1 MTGCSL
7 NYLFYFEH
15 MKKTLLALDDE
26 ISILKILDFY
36 FNKNYNVVAK
46 QNGKEAL
53 EWMQQGVIPD
63 VIIADV
69 NMPEINGLEFIKQ
82 IRSSGFFKDVP
93 LIMLSGNEGT
103 SDKIRCLKAGA
114 DDYLIKPFNPEELEA
129 RIDNIF
135 RRLKKV

>member
-1 MTGCSL
+1 
-7 NYLFYFEH
+7 

-36 FNKNYNVVAK
+36 FGKEYNVVTK

-63 VIIADV
+63 VIIADI
-69 NMPEINGLEFIKQ
+69 NMPELNGVDFIRQ
-82 IRSSGFFKDVP
+82 IRSSGFFKEVP
-93 LIMLSGNEGT
+93 LVMLSGNDN
-103 SDKIRCLKAGA
+103 SADKIKCLKAGA
-114 DDYLIKPFNPEELEA
+114 DDYIVKPFNPEELSA

-135 RRLKKV
+135 RRIKKL

>member
-1 MTGCSL
+1 
-7 NYLFYFEH
+7 

-26 ISILKILDFY
+26 LSILKILDFY
-36 FNKNYNVVAK
+36 FNKSYNVVAK

-82 IRSSGFFKDVP
+82 IRASGFFKDVP
-93 LIMLSGNEGT
+93 LIMLSGNEGS
-103 SDKIRCLKAGA
+103 SDKIKCLKAGA

-135 RRLKKV
+135 RRLKKI

>member
-1 MTGCSL
+1 
-7 NYLFYFEH
+7 
-15 MKKTLLALDDE
+15 MKRTFLALDDE
-26 ISILKILDFY
+26 LSILKILDFY

-69 NMPEINGLEFIKQ
+69 NMPEINGLEFIRQ

-93 LIMLSGNEGT
+93 LIMLSGNEGS
-103 SDKIRCLKAGA
+103 SDKIKCLKAGA

-135 RRLKKV
+135 RRIKKV

>member
-1 MTGCSL
+1 
-7 NYLFYFEH
+7 

-26 ISILKILDFY
+26 MSILKILDFY
-36 FNKNYNVVAK
+36 FNKSYNVVAK

-69 NMPEINGLEFIKQ
+69 NMPEINGLEFIRQ

-93 LIMLSGNEGT
+93 LIMLSGNEGS
-103 SDKIRCLKAGA
+103 SDKIKCLKAGA
-114 DDYLIKPFNPEELEA
+114 DDYLFKPFNPEELEA

-135 RRLKKV
+135 RRLKKI

>member
-1 MTGCSL
+1 
-7 NYLFYFEH
+7 

-36 FNKNYNVVAK
+36 FGKTYNVVAK

-63 VIIADV
+63 VIVADI
-69 NMPEINGLEFIKQ
+69 NMPELNGIEFIKQ
-82 IRSSGFFKDVP
+82 IRSSGFFKDIP
-93 LIMLSGNEGT
+93 LIMLSGNEG
-103 SDKIRCLKAGA
+103 SAEKIKCLKAGA

>member
-1 MTGCSL
+1 
-7 NYLFYFEH
+7 

-26 ISILKILDFY
+26 LSILKILDFY

-69 NMPEINGLEFIKQ
+69 NMPEINGLEFIRQ

-93 LIMLSGNEGT
+93 LIMLSGNEGS

>member
-1 MTGCSL
+1 
-7 NYLFYFEH
+7 

-26 ISILKILDFY
+26 LSILKILDFY
-36 FNKNYNVVAK
+36 FNKSYHVVAK

-93 LIMLSGNEGT
+93 LIMLSGNEGS
-103 SDKIRCLKAGA
+103 SDKIKCLKAGA

-135 RRLKKV
+135 RRLKKI

>member
-1 MTGCSL
+1 
-7 NYLFYFEH
+7 

-36 FNKNYNVVAK
+36 FNKNYNVVSK

-53 EWMQQGVIPD
+53 EWMQQGIIPD

-69 NMPEINGLEFIKQ
+69 NMPELNGLEFIKQ
-82 IRSSGFFKDVP
+82 IRSSGFFRDVP
-93 LIMLSGNEGT
+93 MIMLSGNEGS
-103 SDKIRCLKAGA
+103 SDKIKCLKAGA

-135 RRLKKV
+135 RRIKKV

>member
-1 MTGCSL
+1 
-7 NYLFYFEH
+7 

-26 ISILKILDFY
+26 LSILKILDFY
-36 FNKNYNVVAK
+36 FNKTYHVVSK

-63 VIIADV
+63 VIVADV

-82 IRSSGFFKDVP
+82 IRASGFFKDIP
-93 LIMLSGNEGT
+93 LIMLSSNEG
-103 SDKIRCLKAGA
+103 SYDKIKSLKAGA

-129 RIDNIF
+129 RIDNIL
-135 RRLKKV
+135 RRIKKI

>member
-1 MTGCSL
+1 
-7 NYLFYFEH
+7 

-36 FNKNYNVVAK
+36 FNKNYNVVSK

-69 NMPEINGLEFIKQ
+69 NMPELNGLEFIKQ
-82 IRSSGFFKDVP
+82 IRSSGFFRDVP
-93 LIMLSGNEGT
+93 LIMLSGNEG
-103 SDKIRCLKAGA
+103 SVDKIKCLKAGA

>member
-1 MTGCSL
+1 
-7 NYLFYFEH
+7 
-15 MKKTLLALDDE
+15 MKKTLLALDHE

-36 FNKNYNVVAK
+36 FGKSYNVVAK

-63 VIIADV
+63 VIIADI
-69 NMPEINGLEFIKQ
+69 NMPELNGIEFIKQ
-82 IRSSGFFKDVP
+82 IRSSGFFKDIP

-103 SDKIRCLKAGA
+103 ADKIRCLKAGA
-114 DDYLIKPFNPEELEA
+114 DDYVIKPFNPEELDA
-129 RIDNIF
+129 RIENIF

>member
-1 MTGCSL
+1 
-7 NYLFYFEH
+7 

-26 ISILKILDFY
+26 MSILKILDFY
-36 FNKNYNVVAK
+36 FNKTYNVVAK

-69 NMPEINGLEFIKQ
+69 NMPEINGLEFIRQ

-93 LIMLSGNEGT
+93 LIMLSGNEGS
-103 SDKIRCLKAGA
+103 SDKIKCLKAGA

-135 RRLKKV
+135 RRHKKI

>member
-1 MTGCSL
+1 
-7 NYLFYFEH
+7 

-26 ISILKILDFY
+26 LSILKILDFY

-69 NMPEINGLEFIKQ
+69 NMPEINGLEFIRQ
-82 IRSSGFFKDVP
+82 IRSSGFFRDVP

-103 SDKIRCLKAGA
+103 TDKIKCLKAGA
-114 DDYLIKPFNPEELEA
+114 DDYLIKPFNLEELDA

-135 RRLKKV
+135 RRLKTI

>member
-1 MTGCSL
+1 
-7 NYLFYFEH
+7 

-26 ISILKILDFY
+26 LSILKILDFY
-36 FNKNYNVVAK
+36 FNKTYNVVAK

-69 NMPEINGLEFIKQ
+69 NMPEINGLEFIRQ

-93 LIMLSGNEGT
+93 LIMLSGNEG
-103 SDKIRCLKAGA
+103 SNDKIKCLKAGA
-114 DDYLIKPFNPEELEA
+114 DDYLNKPFNPEELEA

-135 RRLKKV
+135 RRLKKL

>member
-1 MTGCSL
+1 
-7 NYLFYFEH
+7 

-36 FNKNYNVVAK
+36 FGKTYNVVAK

-63 VIIADV
+63 VIVADI
-69 NMPEINGLEFIKQ
+69 NMPELNGIEFIKQ
-82 IRSSGFFKDVP
+82 IRSSGFFKDIP
-93 LIMLSGNEGT
+93 LIMLSGNEG
-103 SDKIRCLKAGA
+103 SAEKIKCLKAGA

-135 RRLKKV
+135 RRLNKV

>member
-1 MTGCSL
+1 
-7 NYLFYFEH
+7 

-103 SDKIRCLKAGA
+103 TDKIKCLKAGA

>member
-1 MTGCSL
+1 
-7 NYLFYFEH
+7 

-26 ISILKILDFY
+26 LSILKILDFY
-36 FNKNYNVVAK
+36 FNKTYNVVAK

-69 NMPEINGLEFIKQ
+69 NMPEINGLEFIRQ

-93 LIMLSGNEGT
+93 LIMLSGNEGS
-103 SDKIRCLKAGA
+103 SDKIKCLKAGA

>member
-1 MTGCSL
+1 
-7 NYLFYFEH
+7 

-26 ISILKILDFY
+26 LSILKILDFY
-36 FNKNYNVVAK
+36 FNKTYTVVAK

-69 NMPEINGLEFIKQ
+69 NMPEINGLEFIRQ
-82 IRSSGFFKDVP
+82 IRASGFFKDVP
-93 LIMLSGNEGT
+93 LIMLSGNEGS
-103 SDKIRCLKAGA
+103 SDKIKCLKAGA

-135 RRLKKV
+135 RRLKKL

>member
-1 MTGCSL
+1 MKKTA
-7 NYLFYFEH
+7 N

-26 ISILKILDFY
+26 MSILKILDFY
-36 FNKNYNVVAK
+36 FNKTYNVVAK

-69 NMPEINGLEFIKQ
+69 NMPEINGLEFIRQ

-93 LIMLSGNEGT
+93 LIMLSGNEGS
-103 SDKIRCLKAGA
+103 SDKIKCLKAGA

-135 RRLKKV
+135 RRLKKI

>member
-1 MTGCSL
+1 
-7 NYLFYFEH
+7 

-36 FNKNYNVVAK
+36 FGKTYNVVAK

-63 VIIADV
+63 VIVADI
-69 NMPEINGLEFIKQ
+69 NMPELNGIEFIKQ
-82 IRSSGFFKDVP
+82 IRSSGFFKDIP
-93 LIMLSGNEGT
+93 LIMLSGNEG
-103 SDKIRCLKAGA
+103 SSEKIKCLKSGA